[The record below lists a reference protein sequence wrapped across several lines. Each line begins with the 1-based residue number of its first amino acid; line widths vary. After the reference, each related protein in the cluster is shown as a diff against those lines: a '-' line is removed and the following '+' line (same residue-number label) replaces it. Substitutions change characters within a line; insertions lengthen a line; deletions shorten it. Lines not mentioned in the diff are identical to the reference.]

1 MNFQDTGCMSE
12 SYSEVLVRAFW
23 GLLNYLCLPAA
34 LKYRCVHLYNP
45 LMISIH
51 AYKYAMESKPNT
63 RVLRKHGQ
71 VAFPHSSSILEVHGI
86 WVPVRLRRGIV
97 YMYFA
102 GENLKESGMW
112 NARSFVNL
120 CFISLHLKIYEE
132 SDLGCL
138 RCVFQGLPPLITPLL
153 AWKCNTNYDSYNLLF
168 CLTCQWIS
176 GLSAEGNGVFS

>member
-1 MNFQDTGCMSE
+1 MLLMNFQDTGCMSE

-86 WVPVRLRRGIV
+86 
-97 YMYFA
+97 
-102 GENLKESGMW
+102 
-112 NARSFVNL
+112 
-120 CFISLHLKIYEE
+120 
-132 SDLGCL
+132 
-138 RCVFQGLPPLITPLL
+138 
-153 AWKCNTNYDSYNLLF
+153 
-168 CLTCQWIS
+168 
-176 GLSAEGNGVFS
+176 